1 VESKWKVESNPDYAV
16 CEPARALRDYV
27 SHYVG
32 FRARGFASYTHS
44 GLPSHHVLL
53 AISLAKPVDLIRIPC
68 AEQPPAAFT
77 AYVSGLQVGPTIVKY
92 EDRRDGLFVHLTAP
106 GARAVLGVTSA
117 DLSHRIVDLSD
128 IWGQAAER
136 LVERLMASP
145 TWLQRFA
152 ILDQAFRKALRP
164 VPSRPELAWAWSRLA
179 QTHGRVPVRQLADEI
194 GWSRQHFRERF
205 HAELGVTPKTLARI
219 FRFERA
225 LRLIKSQR
233 HSLAYVAAACGFH
246 DQAHMTLEWNSLA
259 GCTPGT
265 WIVNE
270 LPFFQYAE
278 PRTGE

>member
-32 FRARGFASYTHS
+32 FRARGFASYIHS

-128 IWGQAAER
+128 IWGQAAAR